1 MDTPL
6 IKPPLGASMVAASI
20 AVNVLGLALPL
31 VMLQI
36 FDRVIPNQAIETL
49 LVLIIGL
56 IVAILLDFSL
66 KVCRVFVATHLGEEF
81 DRKNALEIAH
91 RMLNTSPKAIDL
103 LSDMERFEATTAVTQ
118 LRDHYCGEGRLA
130 LIDLPF
136 AVFFVLA
143 VALVGGE
150 LALVLI
156 ASFALLI
163 VMSVIFR
170 SKQKCV
176 YAERKSIDKRR
187 YAFFGE
193 FLSKIHVIKSNC
205 METPMLRRYELLQ
218 DQSVAAS
225 KRLITVNGM
234 SQAFSATMSQ
244 ATIGAMALTGG
255 AMVINGSLGIAE
267 LAACTLLG
275 GRAIQPMFKLTS
287 IWIQGESANAAKQRC
302 GELLSLPQRDNQT
315 NPVLLGA
322 ISFESVALKLK
333 DYEKPLFEGVSFKCE
348 PGECIALTGDDGA
361 GKTTFLRLIMGEQL
375 PSGGHVKVDGRPATE
390 FLGARGNGGIAYL
403 DQKPVIF
410 DTTIMQNLML
420 SHDPAHAEKVI
431 ELSDT
436 LGLSE
441 AINRL
446 PKGYETLIGGKGAM
460 PLPEG
465 ILQLIALVRALSK
478 SPKVVLFNEANTAM
492 DGRTDNETLNA
503 IRNLKGQTT
512 LVLVS
517 RRPSFI
523 EIADRQINLV
533 EGGVTIHNLNNINDS
548 VVWKNRNT
556 GLKQFSDPIRM
567 DPLSK
572 GLSLAEAT
580 T

>member
-36 FDRVIPNQAIETL
+36 FDRVIPNQALETL
-49 LVLIIGL
+49 IVLIVGL
-56 IVAILLDFSL
+56 IVAIIIDFSL
-66 KVCRVFVATHLGEEF
+66 KVCRIFVATHLGEEF
-81 DRKNALEIAH
+81 DRRAALEIAN
-91 RMLNTSPKAIDL
+91 RMLNTSPHAIDL
-103 LSDMERFEATTAVTQ
+103 LSDTERFEATTAVTQ

-156 ASFALLI
+156 ASFSLLI

-170 SKQKCV
+170 SKQKSV

-302 GELLSLPQRDNQT
+302 GELLSLPQRDNQA

-322 ISFESVALKLK
+322 ISFESVVLKLK
-333 DYEKPLFEGVSFKCE
+333 NHEKPLFEGVSFECE

-390 FLGARGNGGIAYL
+390 FLSARGSGGIAYL

-410 DTTIMQNLML
+410 ETTIMQNLML

-533 EGGVTIHNLNNINDS
+533 EGGVTIHDLNNINDS

-567 DPLSK
+567 DPLAK
-572 GLSLAEAT
+572 GLSLAEAAT
-580 T
+580 